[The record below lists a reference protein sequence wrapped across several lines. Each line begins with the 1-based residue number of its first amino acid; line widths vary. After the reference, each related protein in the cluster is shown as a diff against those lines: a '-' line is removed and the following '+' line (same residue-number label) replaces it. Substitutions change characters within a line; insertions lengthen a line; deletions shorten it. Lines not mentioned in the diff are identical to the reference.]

1 MRIFLLAWLTAATLF
16 AYSDLDLDGVEDA
29 VDQCPNTPMM
39 DLVDI
44 RGCSIESL
52 VSPHHYDIIV
62 GANYSQVDYS
72 TNEKTDTLTTTLQV
86 DYFYKNISLQAST
99 SYYSSQSGSYSESGM
114 GDSTLAGFYLL
125 PLSRDFRIRLGAG
138 ANLPTYEGSLNNNNT
153 DYLALLSASYAIEK
167 VSLFAGYNFT
177 QINDDDIAGVAS
189 YQDTHAYSGGVG
201 YSLTPKLYSSLSY
214 YQSDSLYKGV
224 EPIKSASLYGFY
236 SLDTHW
242 FSTFSYAYGLS
253 DSASDHSVS
262 FRLGYYL

>member
-1 MRIFLLAWLTAATLF
+1 MRKVLLALLTAATLF
-16 AYSDLDLDGVEDA
+16 AYSDSDLDGVDDA
-29 VDQCPNTPMM
+29 MDQCPNTPIT

-52 VSPHHYDIIV
+52 VSLHHYDIV
-62 GANYSQVDYS
+62 AGANYSQGDYNI
-72 TNEKTDTLTTTLQV
+72 NEKTDTLTTTLQV

-99 SYYSSQSGSYSESGM
+99 SYYSSQSSSYSESGM
-114 GDSTLAGFYLL
+114 GDTMLAAFYIL
-125 PLSRDFRIRLGAG
+125 PVSRDFRIRLGAG
-138 ANLPTYEGSLNNNNT
+138 ANLPTYESSLNNNNT
-153 DYLALLSASYAIEK
+153 DYLALLSASYAIDK

-177 QINDDDIAGVAS
+177 QINDDDVAGVVS

-214 YQSDSLYKGV
+214 YQSDSLYKDM

-236 SLDTHW
+236 ALDTNW